1 MSSPKIIIFFP
12 TGIFL
17 ALLASV
23 ASGQKMLYINS
34 GDELQKVQCFD
45 DVSALIG
52 ESTVKI
58 EECGTEKN
66 KTPCPELQ
74 ITDDGFLLFRG
85 WSAGH
90 TRTEITCRKV
100 RDNDC

>member
-1 MSSPKIIIFFP
+1 M
-12 TGIFL
+12 
-17 ALLASV
+17 
-23 ASGQKMLYINS
+23 ASGQKMLYINA

-52 ESTVKI
+52 ESTVRV

-74 ITDDGFLLFRG
+74 ITDDGYLLFRG

-90 TRTEITCRKV
+90 TQTRITCRKAGD
-100 RDNDC
+100 RLQGL